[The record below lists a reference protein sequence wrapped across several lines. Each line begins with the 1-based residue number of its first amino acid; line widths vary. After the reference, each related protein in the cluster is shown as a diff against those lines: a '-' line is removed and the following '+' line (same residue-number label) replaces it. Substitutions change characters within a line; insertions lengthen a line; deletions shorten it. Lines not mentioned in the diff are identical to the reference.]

1 MNVFAPNHFSF
12 VSRYVM
18 LLYYSRPIQKL
29 RVMSNV
35 IIYRANS
42 RGKAD
47 HGWLDSKHT
56 FSFAEYFNPDR
67 MNFGEL
73 RVLNDDFILGGG
85 GFPLHPHNNMEII
98 TIVLDGAIEHKDSMG
113 HSEILKHGDI
123 QVMSAGTGIKH
134 SEFNASQN
142 ESLNLFQI
150 WIYPET
156 QDVKPRY
163 AQQAY
168 DVSKTKNTFLEIV
181 TPDDGKNP
189 LWIHQHAWLCIGNF
203 ESAQTVDY
211 SIKRCGNGLFAMVV
225 EGEIEISGQTLAD
238 RDAIGIWDIQTVA
251 ISVTKPNTRILLIDV
266 PME

>member
-1 MNVFAPNHFSF
+1 
-12 VSRYVM
+12 M